1 LEPLDLYVNN
11 KARLCGEVSVS
22 SSKNAILPIF
32 AASLLT
38 EEEVRINK
46 SPRIRDVQIITELIY
61 RLGVGVI
68 NNGDSIT
75 FRGQAKEI
83 SPEYDLVRQIR
94 ASFLVM
100 GPLLAR
106 HGKVKIALPGGCA
119 IGTRPIDLHL
129 KGFEALGAN
138 INFKSGDVIATSSRL
153 KGNHIYLDF
162 PSVGA
167 TENIMMAAALADG
180 TSYIENA
187 ALEPEVVDLANF
199 INSMGG
205 RVTGAGSNVIRIEG
219 VKKLGKS
226 SYTAISD
233 RIEAGTYMVAAAATN
248 GEVLIN
254 NVIPEHVKAITAK
267 LTESGA
273 EIEEGNGWVK
283 VKRNINIKPL
293 YIKTLPY
300 PGFPTDMQAQFM
312 AYLSCAE
319 GSSIITESVFE
330 NRYMHVAELSRMGAK
345 IKTEGKTAVIKGVRE
360 LSGTR
365 VKATDLRAG
374 AALIIAA
381 LTAKGTSIISNS
393 QHIDRGY
400 ENIVDKLNHLGAN
413 ISVKPAIKLDDLN
426 VTSDIN

>member
-1 LEPLDLYVNN
+1 MDIYVNN